1 MVDSAIITTCPVP
14 WKMPRNT
21 DFEKDA
27 IVNRTEIAA
36 ALTACPMFADLPTE
50 EVQALAD
57 VAAAR
62 GFVTGDLL
70 FYQGDHADGFYVIGS
85 GRLKICR
92 FGPEGREQILHH
104 MGAGDL
110 AGEVPVFQGG
120 RYPATA
126 VAESELQT
134 LYIPGDAFLELAE
147 RRPQLLLDMLAILS
161 RRLRG
166 FVELIDG
173 LALREVSARVA
184 AYLLRQVRTNG
195 SATVRLET
203 SKAALASRLGTV
215 AETLSRTLKKMQ
227 TRGMITVDGR
237 TIRVEDVSALRNLA
251 EGEKL

>member
-1 MVDSAIITTCPVP
+1 
-14 WKMPRNT
+14 
-21 DFEKDA
+21 
-27 IVNRTEIAA
+27 
-36 ALTACPMFADLPTE
+36 MFADLPAGELT
-50 EVQALAD
+50 ALAD
-57 VAAAR
+57 VATAR
-62 GFVTGDLL
+62 SFVAGDLL
-70 FYQGDHADGFYVIGS
+70 FYQGDRAEGFYVIGK

-92 FGPEGREQILHH
+92 FGPDGREQILHH
-104 MGAGDL
+104 MTDGDL

-126 VAESELQT
+126 MAESDLQT
-134 LYIPGDAFLELAE
+134 LYIPGDAFLELGE

-184 AYLLRQVRTNG
+184 AYLLRQVREQG
-195 SATVRLET
+195 GDAVRLET
-203 SKAALASRLGTV
+203 SKASLAARLGTV

-237 TIRVEDVSALRNLA
+237 TIRVEDAAALRRLA
-251 EGEKL
+251 EGGKL